1 MYANS
6 LILTFRAW
14 RNCRSVSHELSAMSD
29 HQLTDIGILRND
41 IDAVVS
47 GCLRRRSDFPA
58 RP

>member
-1 MYANS
+1 MHANS

-14 RNCRSVSHELSAMSD
+14 RNCRRVSHELSAMSD

-47 GCLRRRSDFPA
+47 GRLKRRGNFQM

>member
-6 LILTFRAW
+6 LILTFR
-14 RNCRSVSHELSAMSD
+14 AMSD

-47 GCLRRRSDFPA
+47 GCLRRCSDFPA

>member
-14 RNCRSVSHELSAMSD
+14 RNCHRISHELSTMSD
-29 HQLTDIGILRND
+29 HHRTDIGILRND
-41 IDAVVS
+41 IDSVVS